1 MTSFVQKLEAACQA
15 NRSLLCVGLDPD
27 PRRMRAGAVY
37 AFNKAIVD
45 ATRDLVCAYKPNGA
59 FYEAFGLRGVM
70 ALWRTVR
77 YIRELAQARSSL
89 ETQSGETYPAPVQPT
104 QRQCLIVLALTP

>member
-1 MTSFVQKLEAACQA
+1 MTSFVQKLEAASQA

-70 ALWRTVR
+70 ALWRDRKVHSR
-77 YIRELAQARSSL
+77 DLPRSDHYRRRKA
-89 ETQSGETYPAPVQPT
+89 GRCA
-104 QRQCLIVLALTP
+104 